1 MHDLRIVNN
10 SVPHAASA
18 GKPRGEATSS
28 DKTFGAILKDNL
40 KEVHK
45 LQTGADRAIANVMV
59 NNTGS
64 IHEAMIAMEKA
75 GIAFQ
80 ATVSI
85 RNKILEAYQEV
96 MRMQV

>member
-1 MHDLRIVNN
+1 MNDPRVTNK

-18 GKPRGEATSS
+18 GKPEGGAKNS

-40 KEVHK
+40 IELNH
-45 LQTGADRAIANVMV
+45 LQTGADRAIANVML
-59 NNTGS
+59 NSNGS

-80 ATVSI
+80 ATMTI
-85 RNKILEAYQEV
+85 RNKIIEAYQEV
-96 MRMQV
+96 MKMQV

>member
-1 MHDLRIVNN
+1 MNDLRVVNN
-10 SVPHAASA
+10 SIPHVASTE
-18 GKPRGEATSS
+18 KPQAETKSS

-45 LQTGADRAIANVMV
+45 LQAGADRAIANVML

-75 GIAFQ
+75 SIAFQ
-80 ATVSI
+80 ATVTI
-85 RNKILEAYQEV
+85 RNKMLEAYQEV
-96 MRMQV
+96 MKMQV

>member
-10 SVPHAASA
+10 SVLHTASA
-18 GKPRGEATSS
+18 GKSPGEAKNS
-28 DKTFGAILKDNL
+28 DKTFGSILVDHL

-45 LQTGADRAIANVMV
+45 LQAGADKAIANVML

-80 ATVSI
+80 ATITI
-85 RNKILEAYQEV
+85 RNKMLEAYQEV
-96 MRMQV
+96 MKMQV